1 MFYISHLLSVLHPL
15 LYFNFLHLFWN
26 DFAEGFSALHSC
38 LFVRDCYCCCLSLA
52 SLTSLEVFPLAFQK
66 KSHHQ
71 GAAFTSAA
79 SNVPAQAPVCSS
91 GNARALRTEQWW
103 GSAWGA
109 PLGVCGHQLGDSSRT
124 GTKQLNKLRRGGVGN
139 VLQEPSLAQEW
150 NSAPGALHHVG
161 IPCFISCSSSIHRK
175 NILGRYATTVSKEGC
190 WAWDKEQHAPL
201 VQGTGKC
208 WMYTLQT
215 LADLGPLSLG
225 QQRPVGVCCRMVCPN
240 PLNVLRQCQSRE
252 CCRAS
257 CTHQT
262 QCWSHFCHL
271 VQEAGWLPVPFWA
284 AWPLCWCWDVQLA
297 FKYGAAA
304 RMWYSTP

>member
-1 MFYISHLLSVLHPL
+1 MSCR
-15 LYFNFLHLFWN
+15 NQ
-26 DFAEGFSALHSC
+26 ALPRNEIQPQVP
-38 LFVRDCYCCCLSLA
+38 FIMWESLA
-52 SLTSLEVFPLAFQK
+52 SFPVPLQ
-66 KSHHQ
+66 
-71 GAAFTSAA
+71 FT
-79 SNVPAQAPVCSS
+79 
-91 GNARALRTEQWW
+91 E
-103 GSAWGA
+103 
-109 PLGVCGHQLGDSSRT
+109 
-124 GTKQLNKLRRGGVGN
+124 
-139 VLQEPSLAQEW
+139 
-150 NSAPGALHHVG
+150 
-161 IPCFISCSSSIHRK
+161 K

-240 PLNVLRQCQSRE
+240 PLNVLRQRQSRE

-257 CTHQT
+257 CRHQT

-271 VQEAGWLPVPFWA
+271 VQEAGWLPVAFWA
-284 AWPLCWCWDVQLA
+284 AWPPCWCWDVQLA